1 MNKNLIDYLLISEL
15 SKDYLP
21 RMPIGDI
28 FHYTSSNTLKNILF
42 EHKQVVL
49 HASRYELLNDTMEG
63 IYIFEVYKEA
73 CEELFEDRKIS
84 KNFLGII
91 LKARYQIRLCFL
103 LLIGI
108 PMSVQL
114 RIATIM
120 LHASLRQTI
129 ICQCGIIIQK
139 VVSMKRLT

>member
-1 MNKNLIDYLLISEL
+1 MNKNLINYLLISEL

-63 IYIFEVYKEA
+63 IYILEVYKEA

-84 KNFLGII
+84 KNFSL
-91 LKARYQIRLCFL
+91 L
-103 LLIGI
+103 LLIMYLLYKSYDLFTI
-108 PMSVQL
+108 FPSL
-114 RIATIM
+114 SHPRTLNFHLFHPHATIYAN
-120 LHASLRQTI
+120 HST
-129 ICQCGIIIQK
+129 
-139 VVSMKRLT
+139 